1 MIFFNIFLLIFIKK
15 YYIIY
20 IENKK
25 GVFYMMFDDFDTQ
38 IQAEEMFFDFD
49 QEEIEDPYDYYYE
62 YDNTSFY
69 YDD

>member
-1 MIFFNIFLLIFIKK
+1 
-15 YYIIY
+15 
-20 IENKK
+20 
-25 GVFYMMFDDFDTQ
+25 MMFDDFDTQ